1 MRKSHNESRLRVFS
15 NCLRIGD
22 SITLYLGK
30 GDLHITLGNAT
41 TIEA

>member
-1 MRKSHNESRLRVFS
+1 MNQEMRVFG

-30 GDLHITLGNAT
+30 GDLHITSRRWYY
-41 TIEA
+41 